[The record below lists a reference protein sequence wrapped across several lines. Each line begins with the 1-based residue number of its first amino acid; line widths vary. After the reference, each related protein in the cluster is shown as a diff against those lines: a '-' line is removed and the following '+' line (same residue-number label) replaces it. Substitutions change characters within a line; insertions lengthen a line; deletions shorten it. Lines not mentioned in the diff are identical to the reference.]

1 MRRIMPFVKFIII
14 FIFIIVG
21 NNVFAQDV
29 KVYSLKE
36 SISEAIANNWAIK
49 AKTEKIEQAAQLKKQ
64 ARAGFLPKIST
75 SYAYTGLNE
84 TPIMRMGALPISAN
98 SPYAALSGM
107 FDGLQ
112 AGSKENFQWKT
123 SITQPIFTGFALISS
138 YELAKLG
145 IDSSVIDKEKEI
157 LDVALNVK
165 NAYFGILQ
173 ADKALDVAEK
183 AVESLES
190 HVRVAKSHYD
200 VGMTPINEFLKAE
213 VELANAA
220 YSLIRAING
229 TKLART
235 YFNTVL
241 ARDIN
246 SPAQVEDVRDFT
258 PERGEFQDYLNKSL
272 ANRPVIKLLDIHI
285 KQAEQQTRLAKSR
298 LYPEVALSYDYIKEG
313 DEADVSGSDYHDANR
328 WQVVAFASWTIW
340 EWGKRTA
347 AIKEK
352 RHFLKEL
359 INTRKALIDNISLE
373 LKDALLAL
381 DEAEKN
387 IPTTKKA
394 VEQAEENLRVSQE
407 RYNVQMTTSTEV
419 LDANTLLTQAKTNY
433 YNAFYSHS
441 LSTAKLQRILG
452 AY

>member
-1 MRRIMPFVKFIII
+1 MTFVKFIII
-14 FIFIIVG
+14 FVFIIAG
-21 NNVFAQDV
+21 NNAFAQEV

-36 SISEAIANNWAIK
+36 SISEAIANNWALK
-49 AKTEKIEQAAQLKKQ
+49 AKAEKIEQAAQLKKQ
-64 ARAGFLPKIST
+64 ARAGFFPKIST
-75 SYAYTGLNE
+75 SYAYTRLNE
-84 TPIMRMGALPISAN
+84 TPIMRIGALPIPAN
-98 SPYAALSGM
+98 SPYAGLSGM

-112 AGSKENFQWKT
+112 AGSRKNFQWKGT
-123 SITQPIFTGFALISS
+123 ITQPIFTGFALVSS

-145 IDSSVIDKEKEI
+145 IDSSIIEKEKEI

-173 ADKALDVAEK
+173 ADKALDVAKK
-183 AVESLES
+183 AVESLQS

-200 VGMTPINEFLKAE
+200 VGMTAVNEFLKAE
-213 VELANAA
+213 VELANAMHR
-220 YSLIRAING
+220 LIKATNG
-229 TKLART
+229 TRLARA

-241 ARDIN
+241 SRDIS
-246 SPAQVEDVRDFT
+246 SPVKVEDVRDFT
-258 PERGEFQDYLNKSL
+258 PERGEFHDYLNKSL
-272 ANRPVIKLLDIHI
+272 ANRSVIKLLDIHI
-285 KQAEQQTRLAKSR
+285 KQAGQQIRLAKSR
-298 LYPEVALSYDYIKEG
+298 LYPEVALNYDYIKEG
-313 DEADVSGSDYHDANR
+313 DESDVSGSNYHDANR

-352 RHFLKEL
+352 KHFLREL
-359 INTRKALIDNISLE
+359 INTRKALIDNISFE

-381 DEAEKN
+381 DEAEEN

-407 RYNVQMTTSTEV
+407 RYYAQMTTSTEV

-433 YNAFYSHS
+433 YNSFYSHS
-441 LSTAKLQRILG
+441 LSTAKLKRILG
-452 AY
+452 TY